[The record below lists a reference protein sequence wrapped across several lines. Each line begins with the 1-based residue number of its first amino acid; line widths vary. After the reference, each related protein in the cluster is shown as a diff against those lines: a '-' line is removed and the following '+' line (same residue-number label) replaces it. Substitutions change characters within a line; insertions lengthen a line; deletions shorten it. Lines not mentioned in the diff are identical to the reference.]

1 MLLPDKE
8 DSLLRILVITLV
20 RQSQHTMLEQ
30 GGKDCSL
37 SLFES

>member
-1 MLLPDKE
+1 MLPPGKE
-8 DSLLRILVITLV
+8 GSLLWILVITLV
-20 RQSQHTMLEQ
+20 RQPQHTMLEQ